1 MVLDYRL
8 RSIRPIHTQ
17 MQLSLFNPIK
27 VDARK
32 GAKLIVTTTKG
43 VLDLYESAVS
53 TCVIGDALHITTLPR
68 WACVRFGLWHLVR
81 KN

>member
-1 MVLDYRL
+1 MK
-8 RSIRPIHTQ
+8 
-17 MQLSLFNPIK
+17 LFNPMK

-43 VLDLYESAVS
+43 VLDLYESSVS
-53 TCVIGDALHITTLPR
+53 TVVIDNALFITTLPR

>member
-1 MVLDYRL
+1 MLA
-8 RSIRPIHTQ
+8 STQ
-17 MQLSLFNPIK
+17 MQLRLFNLIK

-32 GAKLIVTTTKG
+32 GAKLYITTTKG
-43 VLDLYESAVS
+43 IVDFYEYS
-53 TCVIGDALHITTLPR
+53 TQTIVIGSELFVTTLPR

>member
-1 MVLDYRL
+1 M
-8 RSIRPIHTQ
+8 Q
-17 MQLSLFNPIK
+17 MRLFNPIK

-32 GAKLIVTTTKG
+32 GAKLYVTTTKG

-53 TCVIGDALHITTLPR
+53 TVVIDNALFITTLPR

-81 KN
+81 RG

>member
-1 MVLDYRL
+1 M
-8 RSIRPIHTQ
+8 Q
-17 MQLSLFNPIK
+17 MRLFNPIK
-27 VDARK
+27 VDRRQ
-32 GAKLIVTTTKG
+32 GTKLYVSTTKG

-53 TCVIGDALHITTLPR
+53 TAVIDNALFITTLPR

>member
-1 MVLDYRL
+1 MR
-8 RSIRPIHTQ
+8 
-17 MQLSLFNPIK
+17 LFNPMR

-32 GAKLIVTTTKG
+32 GARLTVTTSKG
-43 VLDLYESAVS
+43 VIDFYESAVS
-53 TCVIGDALHITTLPR
+53 TVVIGDALFITTLPR

>member
-1 MVLDYRL
+1 MR
-8 RSIRPIHTQ
+8 
-17 MQLSLFNPIK
+17 LFNPMR

-43 VLDLYESAVS
+43 VLDLYESSVS
-53 TCVIGDALHITTLPR
+53 TVVIDNALFITTLPR

-81 KN
+81 KV

>member
-1 MVLDYRL
+1 M
-8 RSIRPIHTQ
+8 Q
-17 MQLSLFNPIK
+17 MRLFNPMK

-43 VLDLYESAVS
+43 VLDLYESSVS
-53 TCVIGDALHITTLPR
+53 TVVIDNALFITTLPR

>member
-1 MVLDYRL
+1 MR
-8 RSIRPIHTQ
+8 
-17 MQLSLFNPIK
+17 LFNPMR
-27 VDARK
+27 VEARK

-43 VLDLYESAVS
+43 VLDLYESSVS
-53 TCVIGDALHITTLPR
+53 TVVIDNALFITTLPR

>member
-1 MVLDYRL
+1 M
-8 RSIRPIHTQ
+8 Q
-17 MQLSLFNPIK
+17 MRLFNPMR
-27 VDARK
+27 VEARK

-43 VLDLYESAVS
+43 VLDLYESSVS
-53 TCVIGDALHITTLPR
+53 TVVIDNALFITTLPR

>member
-1 MVLDYRL
+1 M
-8 RSIRPIHTQ
+8 Q
-17 MQLSLFNPIK
+17 MRLFNPIK

-32 GAKLIVTTTKG
+32 GAKLYVTTTKG

-53 TCVIGDALHITTLPR
+53 TVVIDQTLFITTLPR

-81 KN
+81 RG